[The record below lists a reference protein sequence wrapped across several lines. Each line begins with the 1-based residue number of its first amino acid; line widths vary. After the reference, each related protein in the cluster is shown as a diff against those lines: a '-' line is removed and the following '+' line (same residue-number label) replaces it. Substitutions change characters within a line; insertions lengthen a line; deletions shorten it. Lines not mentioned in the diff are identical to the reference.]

1 MRTAIPS
8 IKQQLK
14 KVDWNLFIFLV
25 LFLNVKLLLK
35 VLALCFIYFRRFNF
49 AFRFSARQPGLPL
62 FYPAMIGIAF
72 MNFIILSLNSEPNYT
87 VMLLTG
93 IAFWLMCMLAL
104 HQVALSVNHE
114 PPKKIHNTI
123 LLFFVV
129 NSIVSAAILFAIIV
143 KTGEI
148 NPYRYQGLYQQ
159 YFISTGDYIRGLT
172 FDTSTTN
179 AILNAFG
186 LVYFLSRK
194 QMCMSLLCLVML
206 LLTCSNFT
214 NLLVLVCLVV
224 LFIFRSDREQK
235 SIIIVQLALVVIF
248 MTNVSPQNNK
258 YATYIVEKAIGRK
271 EPQGRKAVNTI
282 PVTAIAD
289 NLLNPEERKRK
300 TAQLYLDSMARVR
313 LLAESIATR
322 HGEPVKRTPA
332 FDISKIPA
340 INIHAPEY
348 QHRPDSS
355 EARLQAIVFLHQI
368 KLQSGPVSFKID
380 SLPGRQQLPGKFIA
394 WKQTFRF
401 MHEHPARLIAG
412 NGMGRFSS
420 KLAFRATGLR
430 VAGGY
435 PAKYRYVGKDFKE
448 NHLSL
453 YLSYFVEDSG
463 LHSISNTPNSFYAQ
477 LLGEYGIAG
486 VACFL
491 FFYLWYFAKGLKK
504 MTYGLPV
511 LFIMIAAF
519 VTEYWFEQLSVVI
532 MFELLLLLNKRETA
546 VINQDRYA

>member
-1 MRTAIPS
+1 MRITIPS

-49 AFRFSARQPGLPL
+49 SFRFSVKQSGLPL
-62 FYPAMIGIAF
+62 FYPAMIGIALI
-72 MNFIILSLNSEPNYT
+72 NFIIFSLYREHHYT
-87 VMLLTG
+87 VMFLTG
-93 IAFWLMCMLAL
+93 TAFWIMCILAL

-114 PPKKIHNTI
+114 PPQKIHNTI

-194 QMCMSLLCLVML
+194 QMLMSLLCMMIL

-214 NLLVLVCLVV
+214 NLLVLVCLVM

-235 SIIIVQLALVVIF
+235 SIIIVQLALVIIF

-258 YATYIVEKAIGRK
+258 YATYIVEKAFCRK

-289 NLLNPEERKRK
+289 NLLTEEERKRK

-313 LLAESIATR
+313 MLAESIAILR
-322 HGEPVKRTPA
+322 GEIVKQTPV
-332 FDISKIPA
+332 FDISKITA
-340 INIHAPEY
+340 INIHTPEY
-348 QHRPDSS
+348 QHRQDSS

-368 KLQSGPVSFKID
+368 EHQSGPLSFKID

-394 WKQTFRF
+394 WQQTFRF
-401 MHEHPARLIAG
+401 MREHPAKLIAG
-412 NGMGRFSS
+412 NGMGKFSS

-435 PAKYRYVGKDFKE
+435 PSKYKYVGNDFRD
-448 NHLSL
+448 NHLAL
-453 YLSYFVEDSG
+453 YLSFFVEDSG
-463 LHSISNTPNSFYAQ
+463 LHSISNTPNSFYDQ
-477 LLGEYGIAG
+477 LLGEYGLAG

-504 MTYGLPV
+504 LTYGLPV
-511 LFIMIAAF
+511 LFIMSAAF
-519 VTEYWFEQLSVVI
+519 FTDYWFEQLSVVI
-532 MFELLLLLNKRETA
+532 MFELLGLLNKRETV
-546 VINQDRYA
+546 VINQHRHA